1 MRQCD
6 TCNKEWPEDRFRDD
20 CPAPDTCFKCRASG
34 VSLTLQGGKQ
44 YWNEDTERRRADRA
58 IAEATKAGFEPVPAE
73 TGKAYNGA
81 SAGSLA
87 KIGEISKKN
96 GAFGKKAAQPAAGS
110 AGNTSKTAI
119 GTA

>member
-1 MRQCD
+1 MKICD
-6 TCNKEWPEDRFRDD
+6 TCRNEWPEDRFRDD

-58 IAEATKAGFEPVPAE
+58 VAEARKAGFDPVPAE
-73 TGKAYNGA
+73 TGKGWSGA
-81 SAGSLA
+81 SATSLA
-87 KIGEISKKN
+87 KVGEISKKN
-96 GAFGKKAAQPAAGS
+96 GAFGGKPTG
-110 AGNTSKTAI
+110 TTTKTAT